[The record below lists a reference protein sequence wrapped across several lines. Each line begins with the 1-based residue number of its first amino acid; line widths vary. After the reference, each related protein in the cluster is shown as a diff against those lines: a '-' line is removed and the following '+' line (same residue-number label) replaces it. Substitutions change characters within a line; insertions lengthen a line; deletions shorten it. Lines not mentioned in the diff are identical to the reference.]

1 MDLRVWGENLLLY
14 RSRGLRVR
22 ADTDLVLR
30 GPLDKMKLNGNVAVT
45 EGRFSQYLDILGK
58 LQSTGAPKTI
68 SGIQLFSIHAP
79 PFRDMDLNVQIT
91 SKGSFQVRNN
101 LIRGEIRPDLQ
112 LTGTGEV
119 PVLLGKIYID
129 KARFRLP
136 SGTILV
142 ENGLVQFTQSAP
154 NRPGLNLVGTS
165 RVLGYDITMLVE
177 GSYDEPTITL
187 NSSPPLSNEDL
198 LMLVLSGTPPSSAN
212 QTIDKQ
218 ARNLNVAV
226 YIGRDLIERWFS
238 SDNGDSTESI
248 LDRFEIEVGRDIT
261 QKGEESLET
270 RFRLTEG
277 VFRKKDTL
285 YITGE
290 KDVFDYYNAGVRIV
304 FRFR

>member
-1 MDLRVWGENLLLY
+1 
-14 RSRGLRVR
+14 
-22 ADTDLVLR
+22 
-30 GPLDKMKLNGNVAVT
+30 
-45 EGRFSQYLDILGK
+45 
-58 LQSTGAPKTI
+58 
-68 SGIQLFSIHAP
+68 
-79 PFRDMDLNVQIT
+79 
-91 SKGSFQVRNN
+91 
-101 LIRGEIRPDLQ
+101 LIRGELRPDLQ

-136 SGTILV
+136 SGTVSI

-154 NRPGLNLVGTS
+154 NRPMLNLVGTC

-177 GSYDEPTITL
+177 GAYDEPTITL

-226 YIGRDLIERWFS
+226 YIGRDLIDRWFS
-238 SDNGDSTESI
+238 SDNGASAESI
-248 LDRFEIEVGRDIT
+248 LDRFEVEFGRDIT
-261 QKGEESLET
+261 QKGEESLEA
-270 RFRLTEG
+270 RFRLAEG

-290 KDVFDYYNAGVRIV
+290 KDVFDYYNTGVRIV